1 MEPAEVPPRV
11 ASPTFLPPVSV
22 STHGGH
28 GARGGRPRADT
39 PPRKAVRV
47 TQSYPILDETIRT
60 PQPVIVPPGGFY
72 PSRRSTGRYP
82 DSETAWH
89 VRDDGEPVRLI
100 AYFPYDKAMPE
111 LTVLSGYPQFRE
123 RNVGQRLIPT
133 INVATEEFAKATQ
146 RGKW

>member
-1 MEPAEVPPRV
+1 
-11 ASPTFLPPVSV
+11 
-22 STHGGH
+22 
-28 GARGGRPRADT
+28 
-39 PPRKAVRV
+39 
-47 TQSYPILDETIRT
+47 
-60 PQPVIVPPGGFY
+60 
-72 PSRRSTGRYP
+72 
-82 DSETAWH
+82 
-89 VRDDGEPVRLI
+89 VRLI